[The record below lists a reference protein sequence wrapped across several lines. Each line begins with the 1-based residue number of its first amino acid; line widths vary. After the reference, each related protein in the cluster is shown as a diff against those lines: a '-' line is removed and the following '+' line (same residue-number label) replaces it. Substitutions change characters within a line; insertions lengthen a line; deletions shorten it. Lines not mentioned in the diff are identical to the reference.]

1 MGIRFLRM
9 AGTSAGAINTA
20 MLTVIGK
27 KQEEKSGRVLDAIT
41 NLNFFDLVDGHP
53 VARWMIKRFITH
65 KKYFQRVRNVAIG
78 IIGLFTLLLA
88 GSIVSLILVQ
98 KNEGLLNLS
107 RSLLFALVVVMI
119 IIGEL
124 VHYILKLIRK
134 FKTAG
139 YGINPHFFITG
150 LKSKC
155 AIMAY

>member
-1 MGIRFLRM
+1 M
-9 AGTSAGAINTA
+9 
-20 MLTVIGK
+20 
-27 KQEEKSGRVLDAIT
+27 
-41 NLNFFDLVDGHP
+41 
-53 VARWMIKRFITH
+53 
-65 KKYFQRVRNVAIG
+65 
-78 IIGLFTLLLA
+78 LA

-139 YGINPHFFITG
+139 YGINPGHFFITG